1 MEIYIILVIMES
13 FLQRNYLYMV
23 QCVYMEKQERRTLA
37 CNSFNTD
44 IFFLSFPLSF
54 FKENYTAELGGKPG
68 FGVWFFKKY

>member
-23 QCVYMEKQERRTLA
+23 QCVYMEKKERRTLA

-44 IFFLSFPLSF
+44 IFFFLSF
-54 FKENYTAELGGKPG
+54 FPFL
-68 FGVWFFKKY
+68 KKIIQQN

>member
-44 IFFLSFPLSF
+44 IFFSF
-54 FKENYTAELGGKPG
+54 FPSFL
-68 FGVWFFKKY
+68 F

>member
-23 QCVYMEKQERRTLA
+23 QCVYMEKQEKRTLA

-44 IFFLSFPLSF
+44 IFFLSSLFPFL
-54 FKENYTAELGGKPG
+54 KRIIQQN
-68 FGVWFFKKY
+68 